1 MTNQDRL
8 ALGLDHGMPGAEWG
22 NCADYAML
30 QSTWRD
36 AREIPT
42 EAQIQA
48 WYDEWEGNAIG
59 STARKTKRA
68 AMAAQWAALPAWITG
83 HFGHLFERASA
94 CLDDHRDEEAAA
106 IIQYAEPPSAYS
118 EEQRATFI
126 QVRDAFA
133 ESLASL
139 GS

>member
-1 MTNQDRL
+1 MTPTRL
-8 ALGLDHGMPGAEWG
+8 YLEADHPELTEVINGKTRTLSDVERAAILDQWEAELIAKEA
-22 NCADYAML
+22 AD
-30 QSTWRD
+30 
-36 AREIPT
+36 
-42 EAQIQA
+42 
-48 WYDEWEGNAIG
+48 
-59 STARKTKRA
+59 ARKTKRA
-68 AMAAQWAALPAWITG
+68 AMDAQWAALPPWITG
-83 HFGHLFERASA
+83 PFGYLFERASA
-94 CLDDHRDEEAAA
+94 CLDDGKDDEAAA

>member
-1 MTNQDRL
+1 MTTQDKL
-8 ALGLDHGMPGAEWG
+8 AIGLDHGMPGAEWG
-22 NCADYAML
+22 NCTDYAML
-30 QSTWRD
+30 RATWRD

-42 EAQIQA
+42 EAQIQT
-48 WYDEWEGNAIG
+48 WYDEWEANAVG
-59 STARKTKRA
+59 STARKAKRA
-68 AMAAQWAALPAWITG
+68 AMAAQLAALPAWITG
-83 HFGHLFERASA
+83 PFGHLFERASA
-94 CLDDHRDEEAAA
+94 CLDDGKDDAAAA
-106 IIQYAEPPSAYS
+106 IIQYAESPSAYS

>member
-1 MTNQDRL
+1 MIYVELNDCVVVCVRNEPYPPENPWTIEAPDEVEC
-8 ALGLDHGMPGAEWG
+8 GWIYDG
-22 NCADYAML
+22 
-30 QSTWRD
+30 STWT
-36 AREIPT
+36 APPE
-42 EAQIQA
+42 
-48 WYDEWEGNAIG
+48 N
-59 STARKTKRA
+59 ARKTQRA
-68 AMAAQWAALPAWITG
+68 AMAAQLAALPAWITG
-83 HFGHLFERASA
+83 PFGHLFERASA
-94 CLDDHRDEEAAA
+94 CLDDGKDDAAAA